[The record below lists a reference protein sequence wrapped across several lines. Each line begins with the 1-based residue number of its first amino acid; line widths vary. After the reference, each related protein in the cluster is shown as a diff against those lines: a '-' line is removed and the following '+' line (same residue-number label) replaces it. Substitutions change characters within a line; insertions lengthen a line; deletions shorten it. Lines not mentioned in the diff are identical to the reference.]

1 MSCSIQE
8 MQDAVAELEE
18 LNDLY
23 QLASDVSLDIQGA
36 DYESFRQIYKQL
48 IQQLDNA
55 DAAWQGADADAFQE
69 TARDICASLGN
80 AAYDLQVAAAN
91 VRKQIQARMKELY
104 PLRDAYNEL
113 SPLDTTSYGL
123 FSLGG

>member
-1 MSCSIQE
+1 MSYSIQE

-23 QLASDVSLDIQGA
+23 QLASAVSLDIQSA
-36 DYESFRQIYKQL
+36 DHESYRQIYKQF
-48 IQQLDNA
+48 IQELGNA

-69 TARDICASLGN
+69 TALDICASLGN
-80 AAYDLQVAAAN
+80 AAYELDVAAGN
-91 VRKQIQARMKELY
+91 VRKRIHARQKELY
-104 PLRDAYNEL
+104 PLRDAYMEL
-113 SPLDTTSYGL
+113 SPVDTVSFGL